1 MAIDKA
7 VDSGALDAAL
17 VGIADAIRGKTG
29 GTGKL
34 TLEQMAAAITGIVA
48 GGGGDGLA
56 YDMGEFVLDAD
67 TKYLYTANGIPHAL
81 GAVPEFV
88 LVWTDDFADLSVDN
102 VASQQVNAGYIIM
115 LGLFGLPQRLSSV
128 ATNELAMHINFTIS
142 AGEHRI
148 TVSPPTS
155 TVYGLMDVTLPS
167 AAAIP
172 LTQHGSSHFYRAGVT
187 YKYFVSAAWWNVGG
201 VENAD

>member
-17 VGIADAIRGKTG
+17 GGIADAIRGKTG

-34 TLEQMAAAITGIVA
+34 TLDQMAAAITGIVA
-48 GGGGDGLA
+48 GGGDGLA

-67 TKYLYTANGIPHAL
+67 TKMLTTVNGIPHAL
-81 GAVPEFV
+81 DTVPEFV

-102 VASQQVNAGYIIM
+102 VASQQVNTGYIIM
-115 LGLFGLPQRLSSV
+115 LGLFGLPQKLTGV
-128 ATNELAMHINFTIS
+128 ATNELAVNINFNIS
-142 AGEHRI
+142 DGDHRI

-155 TVYGLMDVTLPS
+155 AAYGLSGSTLPS

-172 LTQHGSSHFYRAGVT
+172 LPQHGNSHFYRAGVT

>member
-34 TLEQMAAAITGIVA
+34 TLDQMAAAITGIVA

-56 YDMGEFVLDAD
+56 YDMGEFALDAG
-67 TKYLYTANGIPHAL
+67 TKTVATVDGIPHAL

-115 LGLFGLPQRLSSV
+115 LGLFGLPQRLSSA
-128 ATNELAMHINFTIS
+128 ATNELAVHINFIIS
-142 AGEHRI
+142 AGDHRI
-148 TVSPPTS
+148 GVNPPTS
-155 TVYGLMDVTLPS
+155 VVYGLTGSTLPS

-172 LTQHGSSHFYRAGVT
+172 LIQTGGNNFYRAGVT